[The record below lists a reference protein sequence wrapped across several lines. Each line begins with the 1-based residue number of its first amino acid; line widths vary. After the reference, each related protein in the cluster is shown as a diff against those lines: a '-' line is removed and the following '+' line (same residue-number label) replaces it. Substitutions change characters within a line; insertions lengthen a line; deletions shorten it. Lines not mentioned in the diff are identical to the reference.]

1 MRAASLVLLVGLT
14 TLILPTACVDL
25 LETPL
30 TQRVNVIVVDG
41 TLTNLNEDQ
50 KIHINRAKSDSLTGR
65 FGSLPITKA
74 RVEVVVDST
83 QILVFTETDTAGA
96 YRSPAG
102 FRAQPGHAYQLRF
115 TLSDGT
121 QYRSTTEVM
130 VPVPAIDRVHTKF
143 NPASLPATLG
153 DGTINQY
160 RGAHEITIDFQ
171 DPANQHNYYRWDWL
185 LWEKQDWCR
194 TCINNEYVIALLD
207 RNPPIIIE
215 DCYGQKVDNGYFVSD
230 YQCRTQCWEILRNY
244 TTNVFDDVYSNGGQ
258 ILGRSV
264 AQIPFYQQNGC
275 LVQLRQSSLTKA
287 AYQYYRT
294 VEEQTQ
300 NNGGVATTP
309 PTGLVG
315 NIRNVANEHESVI
328 GYFTASSVSV
338 ALDWI
343 DRKDATGRPPGLF
356 IALNNR
362 PPSQPFNTGGYGSK
376 DYPTA
381 TCVPSDGRTPNKP
394 LGWRD

>member
-74 RVEVVVDST
+74 RVEVVVDSA
-83 QILVFTETDTAGA
+83 QVLVFTETDTAGA

-143 NPASLPATLG
+143 NPASLPAILG
-153 DGTINQY
+153 DGTLNQY
-160 RGAHEITIDFQ
+160 RGAHEVTIDFQ
-171 DPANQHNYYRWDWL
+171 DPVEAHNYYRWDWL

-207 RNPPIIIE
+207 RDPPILIE

-315 NIRNVANEHESVI
+315 NIRNVANGHERVI
-328 GYFTASSVSV
+328 GYFTASSVAV

-362 PPSQPFNTGGYGSK
+362 PPSQPFNTGGFGSK

-394 LGWRD
+394 VGWRD